1 MNEAAP
7 LLPLSLSQREV
18 WLDQRAW
25 PGSAHLHIGG
35 FAFLHGP
42 LDLGLMRQA
51 LQQLVDE
58 HEALRLQITP
68 DGRQWLRPDYAA
80 ALDVLPLP
88 ADQDLRAAMLAW
100 WQRECH
106 QRFDLE
112 AAPAWRCV
120 LLTDGHRFHGLSIR
134 FHHLIMDGWS
144 TQLFMQCWTERYTA
158 LQQGLPVEP
167 HAPGDYLASIEA
179 GQDYLASSACERDAA
194 YWAAQ
199 WPQLHETA
207 LPPRHPL
214 RAPDRLPRAHVA
226 RLPVPRAELQRLQA
240 QLQAIDAS
248 LFDAALAAIALY
260 LQRSRGIEH
269 LAVGMPSLNRS
280 GARWRRTL
288 GMFVS
293 VQPLLLR
300 LQAGMAVGDLLTEC
314 RHQVRT
320 GLRHARYPLSETAHR
335 LQLMRSGRDSLLDV
349 MVSLERQSYALAFGA
364 CRLEQARQSF
374 AEEARYPLAL
384 TLCEFGDAAE
394 VELVLELSERCF
406 EADEAELLLRR
417 LWHLMSSLPAALSQ
431 SLSEPPLLPEDERW
445 ALVHGLHKNL
455 ARTETPRPVW
465 TQFIRQAG
473 LNPEATAL
481 AWDDASGAAVTMSYA
496 TLAER
501 SAQLQRGLQAA
512 GLEPGHVVA
521 LLLDRSPALL
531 VALLA
536 AWQCGACVLPLSTE
550 LPPERLQALLAL
562 ARPAVLLGQR
572 KDVLRWAGP
581 TLPGLSV
588 DRLGAL
594 EVGGAPG
601 LARAP
606 SQTTPAAARHPEA
619 AYLLFTSGSTGI
631 PKGVLVGHEAL
642 SRRLAWLARRWHI
655 GPQDRAVQQVQPTF
669 DPALIELLLPL
680 IQGGSVALMPPGRH
694 HPERLAAFMQRHGV
708 SFCALVP
715 SSLAGLLAGLQAHPV
730 PTLRVACCG
739 GEILAPALANRFL
752 AETGAALY
760 NVYGPTEAC
769 IFASAW
775 PCEPWPATEP
785 LPLGPAV
792 DDSRLYVLDEQQRPQ
807 PFGVTGEIYLA
818 GPTLALGYLDPQDTA
833 AAFLPDPFHPGE
845 RMYRTGDRGW
855 LDVQGRLHFA
865 GRRDRQLKLR
875 GYRIDL
881 GDIEAACLN
890 LPGVHQAA
898 VQCLDAGDGPRLH
911 AWLAGPR
918 PQAQSALVALLRLR
932 LPDYMVPGT
941 LTLLPELPL
950 SASGKLLL
958 DQLPRPARPDPAPE
972 RQQPDSAT
980 EATLLALW
988 QAHLHRDPIGLT
1000 QNFFDLGGDSLAAL
1014 AILGEMEDRL
1024 GRRLPLQLIV
1034 DHPTVRQ
1041 LALAL
1046 DAPQA
1051 AAGVRLPLSQDMQA
1065 PRLYVAASGHGDVLR
1080 LQALARALE
1089 GRVSLVMLQPPRET
1103 PEPMHRLAEV
1113 YADAIASERQGS
1125 FWLAGFSVGG
1135 VSALATCRILEA
1147 RGQAPLGLALLDSI
1161 HPDAV
1166 LGGTTS
1172 WRALGWLVR
1181 RLHVQDLSMN
1191 GRRLG
1196 AMFADP
1202 GLVAQVMA
1210 LRKHRCEPCA
1220 CPVWLVKTSGLL
1232 RWSRLLFQ
1240 GWQRLFGE
1248 RLHSTV
1254 VRGLHGSMFEPEHV
1268 LALADTLASLVTRGR
1283 AP

>member
-1 MNEAAP
+1 MSGAQAR
-7 LLPLSLSQREV
+7 LPLSLSQREV

-42 LDLGLMRQA
+42 LDLGLLRLS

-58 HEALRLQITP
+58 NEALRLQPLPEEGGQRLLETLVAP
-68 DGRQWLRPDYAA
+68 
-80 ALDVLPLP
+80 LDILPLDP
-88 ADQDLRAAMLAW
+88 GQDARAAMLAW

-106 QRFDLE
+106 QRFDL
-112 AAPAWRCV
+112 ALAPPWRCV
-120 LLTDGHRFHGLSIR
+120 LLTDGHGLHGLSIR

-144 TQLFMQCWTERYTA
+144 TQLFMQRWTERYTA
-158 LQQGLPVEP
+158 LQQDLTPARAEP
-167 HAPGDYLASIEA
+167 GAYLAFIEA
-179 GQDYLASSACERDAA
+179 GRDYLGSAACLRDAD
-194 YWAAQ
+194 YWAGQ
-199 WPQLHETA
+199 WPTLQEPA

-226 RLPVPRAELQRLQA
+226 RLLVPRRELQPLQSALQA
-240 QLQAIDAS
+240 LDAS
-248 LFDAALAAIALY
+248 LFDAALSAIALY

-280 GARWRRTL
+280 GARWRQTL

-293 VQPLLLR
+293 VQPLLLH
-300 LQAGMAVGDLLTEC
+300 LQPQMRIGALLAEG
-314 RHQVRT
+314 RHQART

-349 MVSLERQSYALAFGA
+349 MVSLERQSYALGFGP

-374 AEEARYPLAL
+374 GEEARYPLAL
-384 TLCEFGDAAE
+384 TLCEFGDAEE

-417 LWHLMSSLPAALSQ
+417 LWHLMK
-431 SLSEPPLLPEDERW
+431 LLPGALDSPLDAPALMPQEESW
-445 ALVHGLHKNL
+445 ALIHGLHKNL
-455 ARTETPRPVW
+455 ASTEAPQPVW
-465 TQFIRQAG
+465 LQFSRQAG
-473 LNPEATAL
+473 LNPEAVAL
-481 AWDDASGAAVTMSYA
+481 VWDDPPGQAQSMSYA
-496 TLAER
+496 ELQQRSLALE
-501 SAQLQRGLQAA
+501 SALLGA
-512 GLEPGHVVA
+512 GLREGQVIA

-531 VALLA
+531 AALFA
-536 AWQCGACVLPLSTE
+536 AWRGGACVLPRSTE
-550 LPPERLQALLAL
+550 LPQDRLAELLDTAAPALL
-562 ARPAVLLGQR
+562 LGSRQ
-572 KDVLRWAGP
+572 DVLRWSSGA
-581 TLPGLSV
+581 LPGLALSPLG
-588 DRLGAL
+588 DALDTPLSPKGRGDARLL
-594 EVGGAPG
+594 HD
-601 LARAP
+601 
-606 SQTTPAAARHPEA
+606 S
-619 AYLLFTSGSTGI
+619 AYLLFTSGSTGR
-631 PKGVLVGHEAL
+631 PKAVRMGHDAL
-642 SRRLAWLARRWHI
+642 ARRLAWLARRWQI
-655 GPQDRAVQQVQPTF
+655 GPQDRSVQQVQPSF

-694 HPERLAAFMQRHGV
+694 HPERLAAFMQRHHA

-715 SSLAGLLAGLQAHPV
+715 SSLAGLLAGLQKHPV
-730 PTLRVACCG
+730 PSLRVACCG
-739 GEILAPALANRFL
+739 GEVLTPALSNRFL
-752 AETGAALY
+752 AETGAALF

-775 PCEPWPATEP
+775 PCEPWPETEA

-792 DDSRLYVLDEQQRPQ
+792 DDTRIYVLDEQQRPQ
-807 PFGVTGEIYLA
+807 PFGVSGEVWLA
-818 GPTLALGYLDPQDTA
+818 GPTLAQGYLDPRDTA

-845 RMYRTGDRGW
+845 RMYRSGDRGW

-881 GDIEAACLN
+881 GDVEAACLK

-898 VQCLDAGDGPRLH
+898 VQCLDTGEGPRLH

-918 PQAQSALVALLRLR
+918 AQAEPALAALLRQR
-932 LPDYMVPGT
+932 LPDYMVPSS

-950 SASGKLLL
+950 GSSGKLLL
-958 DQLPRPARPDPAPE
+958 DQLPPPPQAAGP
-972 RQQPDSAT
+972 ST
-980 EATLLALW
+980 EAPAASAWEAELQRLW
-988 QAHLHRDPIGLT
+988 CEHLKRAVVGLE

-1014 AILGEMEDRL
+1014 AILGAMEERL

-1041 LALAL
+1041 LAFAL
-1046 DAPQA
+1046 SAPQA
-1051 AAGVRLPLSQDMQA
+1051 AEGVLLPLSRDMQA

-1080 LQALARALE
+1080 LQTLARALE
-1089 GRVSLVMLQPPRET
+1089 GRLSVLMLQPPREA
-1103 PEPMHRLAEV
+1103 PARMDALAEV
-1113 YADAIASERQGS
+1113 YADAIASEQPRR

-1135 VSALATCRILEA
+1135 VSALACCRALEA
-1147 RGQAPLGLALLDSI
+1147 RGIAPQGLVLLDSI
-1161 HPDAV
+1161 HPEAV
-1166 LGGTTS
+1166 IGGTSS

-1210 LRKHRCEPCA
+1210 LRNHRVEPCA
-1220 CPVWLVKTSGLL
+1220 CPVWLLKTTGLL
-1232 RWSRLLFQ
+1232 RWNRLLFQ

-1268 LALADTLASLVTRGR
+1268 QHLADSLLALSTTRVE
-1283 AP
+1283 P

>member
-1 MNEAAP
+1 MSEAASLP
-7 LLPLSLSQREV
+7 LSLPLSLSQREV

-42 LDLGLMRQA
+42 LDMALLRQS
-51 LQQLVDE
+51 LQQLVQE
-58 HEALRLQITP
+58 HEALRLQIRP
-68 DGRQWLRPDYAA
+68 EGRQVL
-80 ALDVLPLP
+80 LDHFGAPLEILPLP
-88 ADQDLRAAMLAW
+88 PEQDLRAAMIAW
-100 WQRECH
+100 WQDECH
-106 QRFDLE
+106 QRFDLD
-112 AAPAWRCV
+112 AAPPWRCV
-120 LLTDGHRFHGLSIR
+120 LLTDGQALHGLSIR
-134 FHHLIMDGWS
+134 FHHLVMDGWS
-144 TQLFMQCWTERYTA
+144 TQLFMQRWTERYTA
-158 LQQGLPVEP
+158 LQQGRAPDRQT
-167 HAPGDYLASIEA
+167 PGDYLAFIEG
-179 GQDYLASSACERDAA
+179 GQDYLAGPACERDAA
-194 YWAAQ
+194 YWAGQ
-199 WPQLHETA
+199 WPALHETA

-226 RLPVPRAELQRLQA
+226 RLPVPRAELQRLQS
-240 QLQAIDAS
+240 QLQALDAS

-280 GARWRRTL
+280 GARWRQTL

-300 LQAGMAVGDLLTEC
+300 LQPDMAVGALLAEC
-314 RHQVRT
+314 RHQART

-349 MVSLERQSYALAFGA
+349 MVSLERQSYALAFGD

-417 LWHLMSSLPAALSQ
+417 LWHLMRSVPAALAQ
-431 SLSEPPLLPEDERW
+431 PLSAPPLLPEDERW
-445 ALVHGLHKNL
+445 ALIHGLHKNL
-455 ARTETPRPVW
+455 ASTETPRPVW
-465 TQFIRQAG
+465 TQFTRQAG
-473 LNPEATAL
+473 LNPDATAL
-481 AWDDASGAAVTMSYA
+481 VWDEAPGQIGSMRYA
-496 TLAER
+496 DLARR
-501 SAQLQRGLQAA
+501 SEQLQQALRAA
-512 GLEPGHVVA
+512 GLMPGHVVA

-531 VALLA
+531 VSLLA

-550 LPPERLQALLAL
+550 LPQERLQALLAI
-562 ARPAVLLGQR
+562 ARPALLLGPAAA
-572 KDVLRWAGP
+572 VLRWSGP
-581 TLPGLSV
+581 ALPGIALDPLGTLVMPAQASGPRPV
-588 DRLGAL
+588 VAEAPRL
-594 EVGGAPG
+594 
-601 LARAP
+601 
-606 SQTTPAAARHPEA
+606 HDA
-619 AYLLFTSGSTGI
+619 AYLLFTSGSTGL
-631 PKGVLVGHEAL
+631 PKGVRVGHEAL
-642 SRRLAWLARRWHI
+642 ARRLAWLARRWHI
-655 GPQDRAVQQVQPTF
+655 GPQDRAVQQVQPSF

-694 HPERLAAFMQRHGV
+694 HPERLAAFMQRHRV

-730 PTLRVACCG
+730 PSLRVACCG

-792 DDSRLYVLDEQQRPQ
+792 DDSRIYVLDEQQRPQ

-818 GPTLALGYLDPQDTA
+818 GPTLALGYLDEQDTA
-833 AAFLPDPFHPGE
+833 AAFVPDPFHPGE
-845 RMYRTGDRGW
+845 RMYRSGDRGW

-875 GYRIDL
+875 GYRLDL

-898 VQCLDAGDGPRLH
+898 VQCLDTGDGPRLH

-918 PQAQSALVALLRLR
+918 PQAEGALAALLRQR
-932 LPDYMVPGT
+932 LPDYMVPAT

-950 SASGKLLL
+950 GASGKLLL
-958 DQLPRPARPDPAPE
+958 DQLPAPARPDPTPGP
-972 RQQPDSAT
+972 QPPATAT
-980 EATLLALW
+980 EAELLTLW
-988 QAHLHRDPIGLT
+988 QAHLHRETVGLT

-1014 AILGEMEDRL
+1014 AILGAMEDRL

-1034 DHPTVRQ
+1034 DHPSIRQ

-1051 AAGVRLPLSQDMQA
+1051 AAGVLLPLSRDMQA

-1089 GRVSLVMLQPPRET
+1089 GRVSLLMLQPPREA
-1103 PEPMHRLAEV
+1103 PEQMQALAEI
-1113 YADAIASERQGS
+1113 YADAIASEQPAR

-1135 VSALATCRILEA
+1135 VSALATTRVLEA
-1147 RGQAPLGLALLDSI
+1147 RGLAPRGLVLLDSI

-1166 LGGTTS
+1166 LGGTSS

-1210 LRKHRCEPCA
+1210 LRRHHCEPCDA
-1220 CPVWLVKTSGLL
+1220 PVWLVKTTGLL

-1240 GWQRLFGE
+1240 GWQRLFGD
-1248 RLHSTV
+1248 RLHSAV

-1268 LALADTLASLVTRGR
+1268 QALADTLAALLIRGR

>member
-1 MNEAAP
+1 MSGAQAR
-7 LLPLSLSQREV
+7 LPLSLSQREV

-42 LDLGLMRQA
+42 LDLGLLRLS

-58 HEALRLQITP
+58 NEALRLQPLPEEGGQRLLETLVAP
-68 DGRQWLRPDYAA
+68 
-80 ALDVLPLP
+80 LDILPLDP
-88 ADQDLRAAMLAW
+88 GQDARAAMLAW

-106 QRFDLE
+106 QRFDL
-112 AAPAWRCV
+112 ALAPPWRCV
-120 LLTDGHRFHGLSIR
+120 LLTDGHGLHGLSIR

-144 TQLFMQCWTERYTA
+144 TQLFMQRWTERYTA
-158 LQQGLPVEP
+158 LQQDLTPARAEP
-167 HAPGDYLASIEA
+167 GAYLAFIEA
-179 GQDYLASSACERDAA
+179 GRDYLGSAACLRDAD
-194 YWAAQ
+194 YWAGQ
-199 WPQLHETA
+199 WPTLQEPA

-214 RAPDRLPRAHVA
+214 RAPDRLPRAHLA
-226 RLPVPRAELQRLQA
+226 RLLVPRRELQPLQSALQA
-240 QLQAIDAS
+240 LDAS
-248 LFDAALAAIALY
+248 LFDAALSAIALY
-260 LQRSRGIEH
+260 LQRSCGIEH

-280 GARWRRTL
+280 GARWRQTL

-293 VQPLLLR
+293 VQPLLLH
-300 LQAGMAVGDLLTEC
+300 LQPQMRIGALLAEG
-314 RHQVRT
+314 RHQART

-349 MVSLERQSYALAFGA
+349 MVSLERQSYALGFGP

-374 AEEARYPLAL
+374 GEEARYPLAL
-384 TLCEFGDAAE
+384 TLCEFGDAEE

-417 LWHLMSSLPAALSQ
+417 LWHLMK
-431 SLSEPPLLPEDERW
+431 LLPGALDSPLDAPALMPQEESW
-445 ALVHGLHKNL
+445 ALIHGLHKNL
-455 ARTETPRPVW
+455 ASTEAPQPVW
-465 TQFIRQAG
+465 LQFSRQAG
-473 LNPEATAL
+473 LNPEAVAL
-481 AWDDASGAAVTMSYA
+481 VWDDPPGQAQSMSYA
-496 TLAER
+496 ELQQRSLALE
-501 SAQLQRGLQAA
+501 SALLGA
-512 GLEPGHVVA
+512 GLREGQVIA

-531 VALLA
+531 TALFA
-536 AWQCGACVLPLSTE
+536 AWRCGACVLPLSTE
-550 LPPERLQALLAL
+550 LPQDRLAELLDTAAPALL
-562 ARPAVLLGQR
+562 LGSRQ
-572 KDVLRWAGP
+572 DVLRWSSGA
-581 TLPGLSV
+581 LPGLALSPLG
-588 DRLGAL
+588 DALDTPLSPKGRGDARLL
-594 EVGGAPG
+594 HD
-601 LARAP
+601 
-606 SQTTPAAARHPEA
+606 S
-619 AYLLFTSGSTGI
+619 AYLLFTSGSTGR
-631 PKGVLVGHEAL
+631 PKAVRMGHDAL
-642 SRRLAWLARRWHI
+642 ARRLAWLARRWQI
-655 GPQDRAVQQVQPTF
+655 GPQDRSVQQVQPSF

-694 HPERLAAFMQRHGV
+694 HPERLAAFMQRHHA

-715 SSLAGLLAGLQAHPV
+715 SSLAGLLAGLQKHPV
-730 PTLRVACCG
+730 PSLRVACCG
-739 GEILAPALANRFL
+739 GEVLTPALSNRFL
-752 AETGAALY
+752 AETGAALF

-775 PCEPWPATEP
+775 PCEPWPETEA

-792 DDSRLYVLDEQQRPQ
+792 DDTRIYVLDEQQRPQ
-807 PFGVTGEIYLA
+807 PFGVSGEVWLA
-818 GPTLALGYLDPQDTA
+818 GPTLAQGYLDPRDTA

-845 RMYRTGDRGW
+845 RMYRSGDRGW

-881 GDIEAACLN
+881 GDVEAACLK

-898 VQCLDAGDGPRLH
+898 VQCLDTGEGPRLH

-918 PQAQSALVALLRLR
+918 AQAEPALAALLRQR
-932 LPDYMVPGT
+932 LPDYMVPSS

-950 SASGKLLL
+950 GSSGKLLL
-958 DQLPRPARPDPAPE
+958 DQLPPPPQAAGP
-972 RQQPDSAT
+972 ST
-980 EATLLALW
+980 EAPAASAWEAELQRLW
-988 QAHLHRDPIGLT
+988 CEHLKRAVIGLE

-1014 AILGEMEDRL
+1014 AILGAMEERL

-1041 LALAL
+1041 LAFAL
-1046 DAPQA
+1046 SAPQA
-1051 AAGVRLPLSQDMQA
+1051 AEGVLLPLSRDMQA

-1080 LQALARALE
+1080 LQTLARALE
-1089 GRVSLVMLQPPRET
+1089 GRLSVLMLQPPREA
-1103 PEPMHRLAEV
+1103 PARMDALAEV
-1113 YADAIASERQGS
+1113 YADAIASEQPRR

-1135 VSALATCRILEA
+1135 VSALACCRALEA
-1147 RGQAPLGLALLDSI
+1147 RGIAPQGLVLLDSI
-1161 HPDAV
+1161 HPEAV
-1166 LGGTTS
+1166 IGGTSS

-1210 LRKHRCEPCA
+1210 LRNHRVEPCA
-1220 CPVWLVKTSGLL
+1220 CPVWLLKTTGLL
-1232 RWSRLLFQ
+1232 RWNRLLFQ

-1268 LALADTLASLVTRGR
+1268 QHLADSLLALSTTRVE
-1283 AP
+1283 P

>member
-1 MNEAAP
+1 MSGAQAR
-7 LLPLSLSQREV
+7 LPLSLSQREV

-42 LDLGLMRQA
+42 LDLGLLRLS

-58 HEALRLQITP
+58 NEALRLQPLPEEGGQRLLETLVAP
-68 DGRQWLRPDYAA
+68 
-80 ALDVLPLP
+80 LDILPLDP
-88 ADQDLRAAMLAW
+88 GQDARAAMLAW

-106 QRFDLE
+106 QRFDL
-112 AAPAWRCV
+112 ALAPPWRCV
-120 LLTDGHRFHGLSIR
+120 LLTDGHGLHGLSIR

-144 TQLFMQCWTERYTA
+144 TQLFMQRWTERYTA
-158 LQQGLPVEP
+158 LQQDLTPARAEP
-167 HAPGDYLASIEA
+167 GAYLAFIEA
-179 GQDYLASSACERDAA
+179 GRDYLGSAACLRDAD
-194 YWAAQ
+194 YWAGQ
-199 WPQLHETA
+199 WPTLQEPA

-214 RAPDRLPRAHVA
+214 RAPDRLPRAHLA
-226 RLPVPRAELQRLQA
+226 RLLVPRRELQPLQSALQA
-240 QLQAIDAS
+240 LDAS
-248 LFDAALAAIALY
+248 LFDAALSAIALY

-280 GARWRRTL
+280 GARWRQTL

-293 VQPLLLR
+293 VQPLLLH
-300 LQAGMAVGDLLTEC
+300 LQPQMRIGALLAEG
-314 RHQVRT
+314 RHQART

-349 MVSLERQSYALAFGA
+349 MVSLERQSYALGFGP

-374 AEEARYPLAL
+374 GEEARYPLAL
-384 TLCEFGDAAE
+384 TLCEFGDAEE

-417 LWHLMSSLPAALSQ
+417 LWHLMK
-431 SLSEPPLLPEDERW
+431 LLPGALDSPLDAPALMPQEESW
-445 ALVHGLHKNL
+445 ALIHGLHKNL
-455 ARTETPRPVW
+455 ASTEAPQPVW
-465 TQFIRQAG
+465 LQFSRQAG
-473 LNPEATAL
+473 LNPEAVAL
-481 AWDDASGAAVTMSYA
+481 VWDDPPGQAQSMSYA
-496 TLAER
+496 ELQQRSLALE
-501 SAQLQRGLQAA
+501 SALLGA
-512 GLEPGHVVA
+512 GLREGQVIA

-531 VALLA
+531 TALFA
-536 AWQCGACVLPLSTE
+536 AWRCGACVLPLSTE
-550 LPPERLQALLAL
+550 LPQDRLAELLDTAAPALL
-562 ARPAVLLGQR
+562 LGSRQ
-572 KDVLRWAGP
+572 DVLRWSSGA
-581 TLPGLSV
+581 LPGLALSPLG
-588 DRLGAL
+588 DALDTPLSPKGRGDARLL
-594 EVGGAPG
+594 HD
-601 LARAP
+601 
-606 SQTTPAAARHPEA
+606 S
-619 AYLLFTSGSTGI
+619 AYLLFTSGSTGR
-631 PKGVLVGHEAL
+631 PKAVRMGHDAL
-642 SRRLAWLARRWHI
+642 ARRLAWLARRWQI
-655 GPQDRAVQQVQPTF
+655 GPQDRSVQQVQPSF

-694 HPERLAAFMQRHGV
+694 HPERLAAFMQRHHA

-715 SSLAGLLAGLQAHPV
+715 SSLAGLLAGLQKHPV
-730 PTLRVACCG
+730 PSLRVACCG
-739 GEILAPALANRFL
+739 GEVLTPALSNRFL
-752 AETGAALY
+752 AETGAALF

-775 PCEPWPATEP
+775 PCEPWPETEA

-792 DDSRLYVLDEQQRPQ
+792 DDTRIYVLDEQQRPQ
-807 PFGVTGEIYLA
+807 PFGVSGEVWLA
-818 GPTLALGYLDPQDTA
+818 GPTLAQGYLDPRDTA

-845 RMYRTGDRGW
+845 RMYRSGDRGW

-881 GDIEAACLN
+881 GDVEAACLK

-898 VQCLDAGDGPRLH
+898 VQCLDTGEGPRLH

-918 PQAQSALVALLRLR
+918 AQAEPALAALLRQR
-932 LPDYMVPGT
+932 LPDYMVPSS

-950 SASGKLLL
+950 GSSGKLLL
-958 DQLPRPARPDPAPE
+958 DQLPPPPQAAGP
-972 RQQPDSAT
+972 ST
-980 EATLLALW
+980 EAPAASAWEAELQRLW
-988 QAHLHRDPIGLT
+988 CEHLKRAVIGLE

-1014 AILGEMEDRL
+1014 AILGAMEERL

-1041 LALAL
+1041 LAFAL
-1046 DAPQA
+1046 SAPQA
-1051 AAGVRLPLSQDMQA
+1051 AEGVLLPLSRDMQA

-1080 LQALARALE
+1080 LQTLARALE
-1089 GRVSLVMLQPPRET
+1089 GRLSVLMLQPPREA
-1103 PEPMHRLAEV
+1103 PARMDALAEV
-1113 YADAIASERQGS
+1113 YADAIASEQPRR

-1135 VSALATCRILEA
+1135 VSALACCRALEA
-1147 RGQAPLGLALLDSI
+1147 RGIAPQGLVLLDSI
-1161 HPDAV
+1161 HPEAV
-1166 LGGTTS
+1166 IGGTSS

-1210 LRKHRCEPCA
+1210 LRNHRVEPCA
-1220 CPVWLVKTSGLL
+1220 CPVWLLKTTGLL
-1232 RWSRLLFQ
+1232 RWNRLLFQ

-1268 LALADTLASLVTRGR
+1268 QHLADSLLALSTTRVE
-1283 AP
+1283 P

>member
-1 MNEAAP
+1 MSEAQAP
-7 LLPLSLSQREV
+7 LPLSLSQREV

-42 LDLGLMRQA
+42 LDLALLRRS

-58 HEALRLQITP
+58 NESLRLQLLP
-68 DGRQWLRPDYAA
+68 DEGMQRLLHTLSAPLDILPVEPGREA
-80 ALDVLPLP
+80 
-88 ADQDLRAAMLAW
+88 RAAMLDW
-100 WQRECH
+100 WQQECH
-106 QRFDLE
+106 QRFDL
-112 AAPAWRCV
+112 AQSPPWRCV
-120 LLTDGHRFHGLSIR
+120 VLTDGQDFHGLSIR

-144 TQLFMQCWTERYTA
+144 TQLFMQRWTERYTQ
-158 LQQGLPVEP
+158 LQQDLTPTVRE
-167 HAPGDYLASIEA
+167 PGDYLAFIES
-179 GQDYLASSACERDAA
+179 GQDYLGSAACQRDAD
-194 YWAAQ
+194 YWAGQ
-199 WPQLHETA
+199 WPSLQEPA
-207 LPPRHPL
+207 LPPRHAL

-226 RLPVPRAELQRLQA
+226 RLRVPRRKLQPLQA
-240 QLQAIDAS
+240 ALQALESS
-248 LFDAALAAIALY
+248 LFDAALSAIALY

-280 GARWRRTL
+280 GARWRQTL

-293 VQPLLLR
+293 VQPLLLH
-300 LQAGMAVGDLLTEC
+300 LQPRMSIGALLADC
-314 RHQVRT
+314 RHQART

-349 MVSLERQSYALAFGA
+349 MVSLERQSYALAFGP

-374 AEEARYPLAL
+374 ADEARYPLAL
-384 TLCEFGDAAE
+384 TLCEFGDAEE

-417 LWHLMSSLPAALSQ
+417 LWHLMKLLPAALDSP
-431 SLSEPPLLPEDERW
+431 LDEPALMPDEESW
-445 ALVHGLHKNL
+445 ALIHGLHKNL
-455 ARTETPRPVW
+455 ASTEAPQPVW
-465 TQFIRQAG
+465 LQFSRQAG
-473 LNPEATAL
+473 LNPEAVAL
-481 AWDDASGAAVTMSYA
+481 VWDDPPGQSQFMSY
-496 TLAER
+496 
-501 SAQLQRGLQAA
+501 SGLQQCSLALESALLGA
-512 GLEPGHVVA
+512 GLREGQVVA

-531 VALLA
+531 AALLA
-536 AWQCGACVLPLSTE
+536 AWRCGACVLPLSTE
-550 LPPERLQALLAL
+550 LPQERLVELLDIAAPALL
-562 ARPAVLLGQR
+562 LGSRQ
-572 KDVLRWAGP
+572 DVMRWSSAA
-581 TLPGLSV
+581 LPGISLSP
-588 DRLGAL
+588 LG
-594 EVGGAPG
+594 EVLDTPVVEARGGR
-601 LARAP
+601 ARAL
-606 SQTTPAAARHPEA
+606 HEA
-619 AYLLFTSGSTGI
+619 AYLLFTSGSTGR
-631 PKGVLVGHEAL
+631 PKAVRVGHDAL
-642 SRRLAWLARRWHI
+642 ARRLAWLARRWQI
-655 GPQDRAVQQVQPTF
+655 GPQDRSVQQVQPSF

-694 HPERLAAFMQRHGV
+694 HPERLAAFMQRHKA

-715 SSLAGLLAGLQAHPV
+715 SSLAGLLAGLQKHPV
-730 PTLRVACCG
+730 PSLRVACCG
-739 GEILAPALANRFL
+739 GEVLPPALSNRFL
-752 AETGAALY
+752 AETGAALF

-775 PCEPWPATEP
+775 PCEPWPEAEA

-792 DDSRLYVLDEQQRPQ
+792 DDTRIYVLDERRRPQ
-807 PFGVTGEIYLA
+807 PFGVSGEVWLA
-818 GPTLALGYLDPQDTA
+818 GPTLTLGYLDEQDTA

-845 RMYRTGDRGW
+845 RMYRSGDRGW

-865 GRRDRQLKLR
+865 GRRDRQIKLR
-875 GYRIDL
+875 GYRVDL
-881 GDIEAACLN
+881 GDVEAACLQ

-918 PQAQSALVALLRLR
+918 AQAEPALAALLRQR

-941 LTLLPELPL
+941 LTLMPELPL
-950 SASGKLLL
+950 SSSGKLLL
-958 DQLPRPARPDPAPE
+958 DQLPAPARVPQASSE
-972 RQQPDSAT
+972 AQAAT
-980 EATLLALW
+980 ALEAQLQALW
-988 QAHLHRDPIGLT
+988 CTHLKRPVVGLE

-1014 AILGEMEDRL
+1014 AILSAMEDRL

-1041 LALAL
+1041 LAFAL
-1046 DAPQA
+1046 SAPQA
-1051 AAGVRLPLSQDMQA
+1051 AEGVLLPLSRDMQA

-1089 GRVSLVMLQPPRET
+1089 GRLSVLMLQPPREA
-1103 PEPMHRLAEV
+1103 PPQMAALAEV
-1113 YADAIASERQGS
+1113 YADAVASERPRR

-1135 VSALATCRILEA
+1135 VSALACCRALEA
-1147 RGQAPLGLALLDSI
+1147 RGITPQGLVLLDSI

-1166 LGGTTS
+1166 IGGTSS

-1210 LRKHRCEPCA
+1210 LRRHHVEPCA
-1220 CPVWLVKTSGLL
+1220 CPVWLLKTTGLL
-1232 RWSRLLFQ
+1232 RWNRLLFQ

-1268 LALADTLASLVTRGR
+1268 QHLADSLLALSSAR
-1283 AP
+1283 PEP